1 MAKAIPLRSL
11 SAQMSV
17 LATSPMALTKLP
29 TVDNRVLINVV
40 PKVTA
45 VCAKVLTGVVAPVI
59 EVDRIP
65 EITLKIPEVN
75 PPKTPTKEVMIVP
88 RG

>member
-1 MAKAIPLRSL
+1 
-11 SAQMSV
+11 
-17 LATSPMALTKLP
+17 
-29 TVDNRVLINVV
+29 
-40 PKVTA
+40 
-45 VCAKVLTGVVAPVI
+45 VI

-75 PPKTPTKEVMIVP
+75 PLKTPTKEVMIVP